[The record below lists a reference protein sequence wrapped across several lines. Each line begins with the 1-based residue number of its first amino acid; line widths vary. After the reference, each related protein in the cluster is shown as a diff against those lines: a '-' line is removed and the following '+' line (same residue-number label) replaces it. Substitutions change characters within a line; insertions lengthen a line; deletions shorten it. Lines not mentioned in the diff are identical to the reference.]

1 MTRRF
6 LLFVRGL
13 TTNWVGAAGVVMATT
28 GFVLFV
34 GFELLRV
41 LGIVRNAYVGLVS
54 YLALPPIFITGLIL
68 IPIGWIIYRRRAQ
81 RSTRELLSERFERGE
96 WLASKAHGS
105 RLMRWIVALTVINLL
120 VLGIGGT
127 RMLQFMDEPRF
138 CGTACHSVMG
148 PEWAAYKDSSHAN
161 VKCVACHV
169 GEGAGAL
176 MDSKISGMRQLASL
190 TLDRYQR
197 PIPTPVHTLRPTH
210 ETCEKCHWP
219 DKEHGN
225 IVRSWVSYRQDEAST
240 PAYTTLELKL
250 GSGRAE
256 AAHGIHWHAAAGVEV
271 RYASVRGKRERIA
284 WVEVTRADGSQG
296 RFSDPRVPLERLE
309 SRTMDCTDC
318 HNRVAHVFEDPEAV
332 VDELI
337 SGGTI
342 DRALPFAKRAALSAL
357 RSDDRIDASFRGY
370 YAHTL
375 QRRDLAL
382 DARVDRAIA
391 ALDEAYERNVHPRM
405 KVGWGVYPDQRG
417 HRRGGGCFRCHN
429 SAMVDGD
436 GAAIAAE
443 CTQCHSFLAFDSAN
457 KWEFTVEADSEAI
470 EAAMHEYLQA
480 EREAPLVPRQADVAA
495 P

>member
-13 TTNWVGAAGVVMATT
+13 TTNWVGAVGVVMATT
-28 GFVLFV
+28 GFLLFL

-54 YLALPPIFITGLIL
+54 YMALPPLFITGLIL
-68 IPIGWIIYRRRAQ
+68 IPIGWGIYRRQAQ
-81 RSTRELLSERFERGE
+81 RSTKELLSERFERGE
-96 WLASKAHGS
+96 WLTSKAHGS
-105 RLMRWIVALTVINLL
+105 RLMRWIVALTLINLL

-148 PEWAAYKDSSHAN
+148 PEWAAYKDSPHAN

-176 MDSKISGMRQLASL
+176 VDSKISGMRQLISL
-190 TLDRYQR
+190 TLDRYER
-197 PIPTPVHTLRPTH
+197 PIPTPVSNLRPTH

-219 DKEHGN
+219 DKDHGN
-225 IVRSWVSYRQDEAST
+225 AVRSWVSYRQDEAST
-240 PAYTTLELKL
+240 PSYTTLELKL

-256 AAHGIHWHAAAGVEV
+256 AARGIHWHAADGVKV
-271 RYASVRGKRERIA
+271 RYASVQGQRERIA
-284 WVEVTRADGSQG
+284 WVEVTRPDGSQR
-296 RFSDPRVPLERLE
+296 RFSDASAPAESLE

-332 VDELI
+332 VDGLI
-337 SGGTI
+337 SSGVI
-342 DRALPFAKRAALSAL
+342 DRALPYAKRAALSAL

-382 DARVDRAIA
+382 EARVDRAIA
-391 ALDEAYERNVHPRM
+391 ALDKAYRRNIHPGM
-405 KVGWGVYPDQRG
+405 NVGWGVYPNQRG
-417 HRRGGGCFRCHN
+417 HRRSGGCFRCHN
-429 SAMVDGD
+429 PAMVDAD
-436 GAAIAAE
+436 GKAIEAE
-443 CTQCHSFLAFDSAN
+443 CTHCHSFLAFDSAN
-457 KWEFTVEADSEAI
+457 KYQFTGEPDSEAI
-470 EAAMHEYLQA
+470 EASMHEYLQR
-480 EREAPLVPRQADVAA
+480 ERATPPPTAPPPTAQ